1 MFHNEKYVKI
11 IFIGKLPSLPHKKG
25 KNHMKKAL
33 IIGAGPAGLTA
44 AYELLT
50 KSKDIEVTVF
60 EESDCFGGISKTV
73 NYKGNRMDMGG
84 HRFFSKIPEV
94 NAWWDRMLPM
104 QGAPTYDDIILDRPM
119 PLQKGGP
126 DPEKEDRV
134 MLTRHR
140 VSRIYFNEKFFDYP
154 ISLKMETLINMG
166 FVTTMKVGFSYLA
179 ALINKKPEDN
189 LENFYINR
197 FGRKLYSMFFE
208 YYTENLWGRH
218 PSEIDASWGAQ
229 RAKGLSIMAVIKD
242 VLGKIFKKKNRKVE
256 TSLIEQFKYPKLG
269 PGQLW
274 DVTADEIMKL
284 GGTIIKNAQVTKLH
298 KNENNI
304 ITSLTYVK
312 DGQEHTAEGDYFIS
326 SMPVKDL
333 VAGMNDVPQEP
344 ARIAAGLPYRD
355 YMTLGVLVPKIN
367 LVNKTDIKT
376 VGNIV
381 PDCWV
386 YVQDRNV
393 KLGRFQIYNNWSPY
407 MIKDLQHT
415 VWIGLEYFVNE
426 GDEYWNMTEEEFS
439 KLGVSEMIKM
449 GLIDSADQV
458 IDTHMEKVKK
468 AYPAYFDTYDEI
480 DTLVDYLKSID
491 NLYCVGRNGQHR
503 YNNIDH
509 SMVTSFETVKNIING
524 VKDKSNIWSVNTEK
538 EYHEE
543 TKTPEAGEVD

>member
-1 MFHNEKYVKI
+1 
-11 IFIGKLPSLPHKKG
+11 
-25 KNHMKKAL
+25 MKKAL

-50 KSKDIEVTVF
+50 KSKDIEVVVF

-94 NAWWDRMLPM
+94 NAWWDHMLPM
-104 QGAPTYDDIILDRPM
+104 QGHPTYDDIILHRPM
-119 PLQKGGP
+119 PVAEGGP

-140 VSRIYFNEKFFDYP
+140 VSRILFDTKFYDYP
-154 ISLKMETLINMG
+154 ISLKPETFKNFGLL
-166 FVTTMKVGFSYLA
+166 TTLKVGFSYLGSMFHK
-179 ALINKKPEDN
+179 LPEDN
-189 LENFYINR
+189 LENFYINC

-229 RAKGLSIMAVIKD
+229 RTKGLSIMGILKD
-242 VLGKIFKKKNRKVE
+242 FFGKLFKVKNRKVN
-256 TSLIEQFKYPKLG
+256 TSLIEEFKYPKLG

-274 DVTADEIMKL
+274 DVTAAEVEKL
-284 GGTIIKNAQVTKLH
+284 GGTIIKNAKVTRVH
-298 KNENNI
+298 KNANNVL
-304 ITSLTYVK
+304 TSLTYEK
-312 DGQEHTAEGDYFIS
+312 DGQELTMEGDYFIS

-333 VAGMNDVPQEP
+333 VDGMNDVPADA

-367 LVNKTDIKT
+367 LVNKTNIRT
-376 VGNIV
+376 VNNIV

-407 MIKDLQHT
+407 MIKDLEHT

-426 GDEYWNMTEEEFS
+426 GDEYWNMTEEEFA
-439 KLGVSEMIKM
+439 KIGVSEMIKL
-449 GLIDSADQV
+449 GLIDSPDV
-458 IDTHMEKVKK
+458 VLDVHMEKVKK
-468 AYPAYFDTYDEI
+468 AYPAYFDTYDEM
-480 DTLVDYLKSID
+480 DRLVDYLSSIE

-509 SMVTSFETVKNIING
+509 SMVTSFEAVKNILTG
-524 VKDKSNIWSVNTEK
+524 SKDKKNIWSVNTEQ
-538 EYHEE
+538 EYHETSNE
-543 TKTPEAGEVD
+543 EGNEAEVD

>member
-1 MFHNEKYVKI
+1 
-11 IFIGKLPSLPHKKG
+11 
-25 KNHMKKAL
+25 MKKAL

-50 KSKDIEVTVF
+50 KSKDIEVVVF

-94 NAWWDRMLPM
+94 NAWWDHMLPM
-104 QGAPTYDDIILDRPM
+104 QGHPTYDDIILHRPM
-119 PLQKGGP
+119 PVAEGGP

-140 VSRIYFNEKFFDYP
+140 VSRILFDTKFYDYP
-154 ISLKMETLINMG
+154 ISLKPETFKNFGLL
-166 FVTTMKVGFSYLA
+166 TTLKVGFSYLGSMFHK
-179 ALINKKPEDN
+179 LPEDN
-189 LENFYINR
+189 LENFYINC

-229 RAKGLSIMAVIKD
+229 RTKGLSIMGILKD
-242 VLGKIFKKKNRKVE
+242 FFGKLFKVKNRKVN
-256 TSLIEQFKYPKLG
+256 TSLIEEFKYPKLG

-274 DVTADEIMKL
+274 DVTAAEVEKL
-284 GGTIIKNAQVTKLH
+284 GGTIIKNAKVTRVH
-298 KNENNI
+298 KNANNVL
-304 ITSLTYVK
+304 TSLTYEK
-312 DGQEHTAEGDYFIS
+312 DGQELTMEGDYFIS

-333 VAGMNDVPQEP
+333 VGGMNDVPADA

-367 LVNKTDIKT
+367 LVNKTNIRT
-376 VGNIV
+376 VNNIV

-407 MIKDLQHT
+407 MIKDLEHT

-426 GDEYWNMTEEEFS
+426 GDEYWNMTEEEFA
-439 KLGVSEMIKM
+439 KIGVSEMIKL
-449 GLIDSADQV
+449 GLIDSPDV
-458 IDTHMEKVKK
+458 VLDVHMEKVKK

-480 DTLVDYLKSID
+480 DRLVDYLSSIE

-509 SMVTSFETVKNIING
+509 SMVTSFEAVKNILTG
-524 VKDKSNIWSVNTEK
+524 SKDKNNIWSVNTEQ
-538 EYHEE
+538 EYHETSNE
-543 TKTPEAGEVD
+543 EGNEAEVD

>member
-1 MFHNEKYVKI
+1 
-11 IFIGKLPSLPHKKG
+11 
-25 KNHMKKAL
+25 MKKAL

-50 KSKDIEVTVF
+50 KSKDIEVVVF

-94 NAWWDRMLPM
+94 NAWWDHMLPM
-104 QGAPTYDDIILDRPM
+104 QGHPTYDDIILHRPM
-119 PLQKGGP
+119 PVAEGGP
-126 DPEKEDRV
+126 DPEEEDRV

-140 VSRIYFNEKFFDYP
+140 VSRILFDTKFYDYP
-154 ISLKMETLINMG
+154 ISLKPETFKNFGLL
-166 FVTTMKVGFSYLA
+166 TTLKVGFSYLGSMFHK
-179 ALINKKPEDN
+179 LPEDN
-189 LENFYINR
+189 LENFYINC

-229 RAKGLSIMAVIKD
+229 RTKGLSIMGILKD
-242 VLGKIFKKKNRKVE
+242 FFGKLFKVKNRKVN
-256 TSLIEQFKYPKLG
+256 TSLIEEFKYPKLG

-274 DVTADEIMKL
+274 DVTAAEVEKL
-284 GGTIIKNAQVTKLH
+284 GGTIIKNAKVTKLH
-298 KNENNI
+298 KNADNVL
-304 ITSLTYVK
+304 TSLTYEK
-312 DGQEHTAEGDYFIS
+312 DGQEFTMEGDYFIS

-333 VAGMNDVPQEP
+333 VGGMNDVPAEP
-344 ARIAAGLPYRD
+344 ARIAKGLPYRD

-367 LVNKTDIKT
+367 LVNKTNIKT
-376 VGNIV
+376 INNIV

-407 MIKDLQHT
+407 MIKDLEHT

-426 GDEYWNMTEEEFS
+426 GDEYWNMTEEEFA
-439 KLGVSEMIKM
+439 KIGVSEMIKL
-449 GLIDSADQV
+449 GLIDSPDV
-458 IDTHMEKVKK
+458 VLDVHMEKVKK

-480 DTLVDYLKSID
+480 DRLIDYLSSIE

-509 SMVTSFETVKNIING
+509 SMVTSFEAVKNILTG
-524 VKDKSNIWSVNTEK
+524 SKDKKNIWSVNTEQ
-538 EYHEE
+538 EYHETSNE
-543 TKTPEAGEVD
+543 EGNEAEVD

>member
-1 MFHNEKYVKI
+1 
-11 IFIGKLPSLPHKKG
+11 
-25 KNHMKKAL
+25 MKKAL

-50 KSKDIEVTVF
+50 KARDIEVVVF

-94 NAWWDRMLPM
+94 NEWWDNMLPM
-104 QGAPTYDDIILDRPM
+104 QGAPTYDDIVLKREM
-119 PLQKGGP
+119 PVHKGGP

-140 VSRIYFNEKFFDYP
+140 VSRILFDTKFYDYP
-154 ISLKMETLINMG
+154 ISLKPETFKNFGVL
-166 FVTTMKVGFSYLA
+166 TTLKVGFSYLGA
-179 ALINKKPEDN
+179 MFHKLPEDN
-189 LENFYINR
+189 LENFYINC

-229 RAKGLSIMAVIKD
+229 RTKGLSIMGILKD
-242 VLGKIFKKKNRKVE
+242 FFGKLFKVKNRKVN
-256 TSLIEQFKYPKLG
+256 TSLIEEFKYPKLG

-274 DVTADEIMKL
+274 DVTAAEVEKL
-284 GGTIIKNAQVTKLH
+284 GGTIIKNAKVTKLH
-298 KNENNI
+298 KNADNVL
-304 ITSLTYVK
+304 TSLTYEK
-312 DGQEHTAEGDYFIS
+312 DGQEFTMEGDYFIS

-333 VAGMNDVPQEP
+333 VGGMNDVPAEP
-344 ARIAAGLPYRD
+344 ARIAKGLPYRD

-367 LVNKTDIKT
+367 LVNKTNIKT
-376 VGNIV
+376 INNIV

-407 MIKDLQHT
+407 MIKDLEHT

-426 GDEYWNMTEEEFS
+426 GDEYWNMTEEEFA
-439 KLGVSEMIKM
+439 KIGVSEMVKL
-449 GLIDSADQV
+449 GLIDSPDV
-458 IDTHMEKVKK
+458 VLDVHMEKVKK
-468 AYPAYFDTYDEI
+468 AYPAYFDTYDEMDRLI
-480 DTLVDYLKSID
+480 EYLSGIE

-509 SMVTSFETVKNIING
+509 SMVTSFEAVKNIISG
-524 VKDKSNIWSVNTEK
+524 TKDKKNIWSVNTEQ
-538 EYHEE
+538 EYHETSNNE
-543 TKTPEAGEVD
+543 DEKNQAEVD

>member
-1 MFHNEKYVKI
+1 
-11 IFIGKLPSLPHKKG
+11 
-25 KNHMKKAL
+25 MKKAL

-50 KSKDIEVTVF
+50 KSKDIEVVVF
-60 EESDCFGGISKTV
+60 EESDCLGGISKTV

-94 NAWWDRMLPM
+94 NAWWDHMLPM
-104 QGAPTYDDIILDRPM
+104 QGHPTYDDIILHRPM
-119 PLQKGGP
+119 PVAEGGP

-140 VSRIYFNEKFFDYP
+140 VSRILFDTKFYDYP
-154 ISLKMETLINMG
+154 ISLKPETFKNFGLL
-166 FVTTMKVGFSYLA
+166 TTLKVGFSYLGSMFHK
-179 ALINKKPEDN
+179 LPETN
-189 LENFYINR
+189 LENFYINC

-229 RAKGLSIMAVIKD
+229 RTKGLSIMGILKD
-242 VLGKIFKKKNRKVE
+242 FFGKLFKVKNRKVN
-256 TSLIEQFKYPKLG
+256 TSLIEEFKYPKLG

-274 DVTADEIMKL
+274 DVTAAEVEKL
-284 GGTIIKNAQVTKLH
+284 GGTIIKNAKVTRVH
-298 KNENNI
+298 KNANNVL
-304 ITSLTYVK
+304 TSLTYEK
-312 DGQEHTAEGDYFIS
+312 DGQELTMEGDYFIS
-326 SMPVKDL
+326 SMPVRDL
-333 VAGMNDVPQEP
+333 VGGMNDVPADA

-367 LVNKTDIKT
+367 LVNKTSIRT
-376 VGNIV
+376 VNNIV

-407 MIKDLQHT
+407 MIKDLEHT

-426 GDEYWNMTEEEFS
+426 GDEYWNMTEEEFA
-439 KLGVSEMIKM
+439 KIGVSEMIKL
-449 GLIDSADQV
+449 GLIDSPDV
-458 IDTHMEKVKK
+458 VLDVHMEKVKK
-468 AYPAYFDTYDEI
+468 AYPAYFDTYDEM
-480 DTLVDYLKSID
+480 DRLVDYLSSIE

-509 SMVTSFETVKNIING
+509 SMVTSFEAVKNILTG
-524 VKDKSNIWSVNTEK
+524 SKDKKNIWSVNTEQ
-538 EYHEE
+538 EYHETSNE
-543 TKTPEAGEVD
+543 EGNEAEVD

>member
-1 MFHNEKYVKI
+1 
-11 IFIGKLPSLPHKKG
+11 
-25 KNHMKKAL
+25 MKKAL

-50 KSKDIEVTVF
+50 KSKDIEVIVF

-94 NAWWDRMLPM
+94 NAWWDNMLPM
-104 QGAPTYDDIILDRPM
+104 QGHPTYDDIILHRPM
-119 PLQKGGP
+119 PLTKGGP

-140 VSRIYFNEKFFDYP
+140 VSRILFDSKFYDYP
-154 ISLKMETLINMG
+154 VSLKMETLKNMG
-166 FVTTMKVGFSYLA
+166 FITTMKVGFSYLA
-179 ALINKKPEDN
+179 TLFRKLPEDN
-189 LENFYINR
+189 LENFYVNR

-218 PSEIDASWGAQ
+218 PREIDASWGAQ
-229 RAKGLSIMAVIKD
+229 RVKGLSIIAIIKD
-242 VLGKIFKKKNRKVE
+242 IFGKIFKVKNRKVE
-256 TSLIEQFKYPKLG
+256 TSLIEEFKYPKLG

-274 DVTADEIMKL
+274 DVTAEEVTKL
-284 GGTIIKNAQVTKLH
+284 GGTIYKNAKVTKIH
-298 KNENNI
+298 KNSDNVL
-304 ITSLTYVK
+304 TGLTYEK
-312 DGQEHTAEGDYFIS
+312 DGQEYTVEGDYIIS

-333 VAGMNDVPQEP
+333 VAGMNDVPAEP

-386 YVQDRNV
+386 YVQDTHV

-407 MIKDLQHT
+407 MIKDLENT

-426 GDEYWNMTEEEFS
+426 GDEFWCMSEEEFS
-439 KLGVSEMIKM
+439 KIGVEEMIKL
-449 GLIDSADQV
+449 GLIDSPDVV

-509 SMVTSFETVKNIING
+509 SMVTSFETVKNILSG
-524 VKDKSNIWSVNTEK
+524 EKDKTNIWSVNTEK

-543 TKTPEAGEVD
+543 TKSPDAGEVD

>member
-1 MFHNEKYVKI
+1 MISVN
-11 IFIGKLPSLPHKKG
+11 KKG
-25 KNHMKKAL
+25 KGIDSMKKAL

-50 KSKDIEVTVF
+50 KSDDIEVTVF

-73 NYKGNRMDMGG
+73 EYKGNRMDMGG

-94 NAWWDRMLPM
+94 NEWWDKMLPM
-104 QGAPTYDDIILDRPM
+104 QGAPTYDDILLSRPM
-119 PLQKGGP
+119 PLTKGGP

-140 VSRIYFNEKFFDYP
+140 VSRILFDSKFYDYP
-154 ISLKMETLINMG
+154 VSLKWETLKNMG
-166 FVTTMKVGFSYLA
+166 FLTTMKVGFSYLA
-179 ALINKKPEDN
+179 SLFHKRPEDN

-197 FGRKLYSMFFE
+197 FGKKLYSMFFE

-229 RAKGLSIMAVIKD
+229 RVKGMSITAILKD
-242 VLGKIFKKKNRKVE
+242 IFGKLFKVKNRKVE
-256 TSLIEQFKYPKLG
+256 TSLIEEFKYPKLG

-274 DVTADEIMKL
+274 DVTADEVVKH
-284 GGTIIKNAQVTKLH
+284 GGTILKNAKVTKLH
-298 KNENNI
+298 KNESNVL
-304 ITSLTYVK
+304 TSLTYEK
-312 DGQEHTAEGDYFIS
+312 DGQEYTMEGDYIIS

-333 VAGMNDVPQEP
+333 VNGMNDVPADP

-367 LVNKTDIKT
+367 LINKTNIKT
-376 VGNIV
+376 VSNIV

-386 YVQDRNV
+386 YVQDRTV

-407 MIKDLQHT
+407 MIKDLEHT

-426 GDEYWNMTEEEFS
+426 GDDFWNMTEDEFA
-439 KLGVSEMIKM
+439 KIGIEEMIKL
-449 GLIDSADQV
+449 GIIDSPDMV

-480 DTLVDYLKSID
+480 DTLIDYLKTID

-509 SMVTSFETVKNIING
+509 SMCTSFEAVKNILTG
-524 VKDKSNIWSVNTEK
+524 KKDKSNIWNVNTEK

-543 TKTPEAGEVD
+543 AKTSEAGEVD

>member
-1 MFHNEKYVKI
+1 
-11 IFIGKLPSLPHKKG
+11 
-25 KNHMKKAL
+25 MKKAL

-50 KSKDIEVTVF
+50 KSKDIEVVVF

-94 NAWWDRMLPM
+94 NEWWDKMLPM
-104 QGAPTYDDIILDRPM
+104 QGAPTYDDIILNRPM
-119 PLQKGGP
+119 PLHEGGP

-140 VSRIYFNEKFFDYP
+140 VSRILFDSKFYDYP
-154 ISLKMETLINMG
+154 ISLKPETFTNMG
-166 FVTTMKVGFSYLA
+166 FITTMKVGFSYLA
-179 ALINKKPEDN
+179 AMVHKLPEDN

-229 RAKGLSIMAVIKD
+229 RVKGLSIVAIIKD
-242 VLGKIFKKKNRKVE
+242 IFGKIFKKKNRKVE
-256 TSLIEQFKYPKLG
+256 TSLIEEFKYPKLG

-274 DVTADEIMKL
+274 DVTAEEIQKL
-284 GGTIIKNAQVTKLH
+284 GGTIIKNAKVTKVH
-298 KNENNI
+298 KNDNNI
-304 ITSLTYVK
+304 LTGLTYEK
-312 DGQEHTAEGDYFIS
+312 DGQATYVEGDYIIS
-326 SMPVKDL
+326 SMPIRDL
-333 VAGMNDVPQEP
+333 VAGMNDVPSEP

-367 LVNKTDIKT
+367 LKNKTNIKT

-386 YVQDRNV
+386 YVQDRTV

-407 MIKDLQHT
+407 MIKDLEHT

-439 KLGVSEMIKM
+439 KLGVEEMIKL
-449 GLIDSADQV
+449 GIIDSPDVV

-480 DTLVDYLKSID
+480 DTLISYLKTID

-509 SMVTSFETVKNIING
+509 SMVTSFETVKNILSG
-524 VKDKSNIWSVNTEK
+524 EKDKSNIWSVNTEK

-543 TKTPEAGEVD
+543 TKENEAEVD